1 MKPILGR
8 GFVAEDERRGAAA
21 AVIIAYDV
29 WTRRYDA
36 SPAVI
41 GREIRVNG
49 ITSVV
54 IGVMPRDFRFPMTA
68 QAWQPLAS
76 MPGVS
81 TARRDARTIG
91 VTARLR
97 PGVTIEQ
104 ARSELTTI
112 AERLARDYPDTNQGI
127 TATAAPPLENM
138 RRFATPMLLTMLGA
152 VGFVLLIGCANVAT
166 LMLARAASRAREIAI
181 RSALGATRWRIVR
194 QLSIE
199 SVLLA
204 TLAGVA
210 GLVLSVW
217 GVRYFGVAFDTIEI
231 GAPDQ
236 SAAPYWVDLGMDRIV
251 FAFVAALCL
260 GSSILF
266 GLAPALHI
274 SKTNV
279 NDVLKDGGRNAAG
292 GPRVRRWTGALMIAE
307 LALALILLSGAGLL
321 VRSFLIHYSTTLVID
336 PRHLTVARTELPPLK
351 YPTPQARKAFVE
363 GLDQRLAARH
373 GMAQAVVAGDIP
385 LVPLFAPSR
394 TLAIEGRPLAAND
407 KPPSI
412 SHVYVGDRY
421 FDTLGLHLIQGRAF
435 TQVDGAAGQETA
447 IVSQRFATMF
457 FPNESPLGRRIRL
470 MPGNAQGPA
479 PPWMTIVG
487 VAPTVPEVA
496 IREAD
501 PPLVYVPLRGE
512 AAPGRSLSLIVR
524 SDAALGAIATSLRE
538 DVRALDPDLPLYYV
552 QPMAAIVAQTR
563 YSLRMIGSLFG
574 LLAVIGVVLASVGL
588 SALTAHGVAER
599 TQEIGVRMA
608 LGAQRG
614 QVVWLFMRR
623 TLTQLAIGLALG
635 LGGALS
641 VGKLI
646 ERSLVQTS
654 PRDPLTLMLIC
665 LLLVIVAMTAALI
678 PARRAARVDPVV
690 ALRY

>member
-1 MKPILGR
+1 MRQLLRRVWYLIRQRQFEDDLAEEMAFHRSMTTGAAFGSTALAQNRSRDVWIWPWLQDIAQDGRFAARLLAKDRRFTIAAIVALALGIGANTTVFTFINTALFKNLPFDEPQHIVALGTRDARGRELAVSYADFQDWRSAAHAFEAMSASARSPMSVSEPDLPPERLRGWYVSANTFDVLRVKPILGR

-81 TARRDARTIG
+81 TARRDAGTIG

-127 TATAAPPLENM
+127 TATAGPPLENM

-204 TLAGVA
+204 MLAGVA
-210 GLVLSVW
+210 GLVLSVLR
-217 GVRYFGVAFDTIEI
+217 VRYFGVAFDTIEI

-292 GPRVRRWTGALMIAE
+292 GPRVRRGTGALMIAE

-321 VRSFLIHYSTTLVID
+321 VRSFLIHYSTTLVI
-336 PRHLTVARTELPPLK
+336 A
-351 YPTPQARKAFVE
+351 
-363 GLDQRLAARH
+363 
-373 GMAQAVVAGDIP
+373 
-385 LVPLFAPSR
+385 
-394 TLAIEGRPLAAND
+394 
-407 KPPSI
+407 
-412 SHVYVGDRY
+412 
-421 FDTLGLHLIQGRAF
+421 
-435 TQVDGAAGQETA
+435 
-447 IVSQRFATMF
+447 
-457 FPNESPLGRRIRL
+457 
-470 MPGNAQGPA
+470 
-479 PPWMTIVG
+479 
-487 VAPTVPEVA
+487 
-496 IREAD
+496 
-501 PPLVYVPLRGE
+501 
-512 AAPGRSLSLIVR
+512 
-524 SDAALGAIATSLRE
+524 
-538 DVRALDPDLPLYYV
+538 
-552 QPMAAIVAQTR
+552 
-563 YSLRMIGSLFG
+563 
-574 LLAVIGVVLASVGL
+574 
-588 SALTAHGVAER
+588 
-599 TQEIGVRMA
+599 
-608 LGAQRG
+608 
-614 QVVWLFMRR
+614 
-623 TLTQLAIGLALG
+623 
-635 LGGALS
+635 
-641 VGKLI
+641 
-646 ERSLVQTS
+646 
-654 PRDPLTLMLIC
+654 
-665 LLLVIVAMTAALI
+665 
-678 PARRAARVDPVV
+678 
-690 ALRY
+690 